1 MPLAFNDCSLA
12 TGVWQK
18 QGLHSLLVGLRIPE
32 VPLYELGPDNK
43 PVEVNPRDLFA
54 GKLGILCGV
63 PGAFTPV
70 CTGVSPFP
78 MVFMQLTNSFKPVT
92 EQRRRSLTPCS

>member
-1 MPLAFNDCSLA
+1 MILQSFDRVHAVGTAHWPVEF
-12 TGVWQK
+12 WQK
-18 QGLHSLLVGLRIPE
+18 QGLHSLLVGLSISE

-70 CTGVSPFP
+70 CTGVSPVF
-78 MVFMQLTNSFKPVT
+78 MAFMQLTKSFNPVT
-92 EQRRRSLTPCS
+92 YQNT